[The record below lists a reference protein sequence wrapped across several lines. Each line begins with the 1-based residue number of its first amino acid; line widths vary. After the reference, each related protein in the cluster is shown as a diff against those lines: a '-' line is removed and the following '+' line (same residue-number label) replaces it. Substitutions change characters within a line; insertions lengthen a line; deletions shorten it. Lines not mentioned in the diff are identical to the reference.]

1 MKLKVAVI
9 FGGKSA
15 EHEVSLRSA
24 TNIFNAV
31 DRARLIPL
39 LIGVDKNGV
48 WHYIR
53 SFGSKWNF
61 L

>member
-31 DRARLIPL
+31 DRASLIPL

-53 SFGSKWNF
+53 SFGK
-61 L
+61 

>member
-31 DRARLIPL
+31 DRARFTPL
-39 LIGVDKNGV
+39 LIESIKMVSGIIIKTM
-48 WHYIR
+48 
-53 SFGSKWNF
+53 
-61 L
+61 

>member
-31 DRARLIPL
+31 DRARFIPL
-39 LIGVDKNGV
+39 LIGVDKIVV

-53 SFGSKWNF
+53 SFGK
-61 L
+61 

>member
-39 LIGVDKNGV
+39 LIGVDKMVSG
-48 WHYIR
+48 II
-53 SFGSKWNF
+53 SEALGSKWNF

>member
-24 TNIFNAV
+24 TNTLMLSTEPDLFLYSLESIKMVSGIISEA
-31 DRARLIPL
+31 L
-39 LIGVDKNGV
+39 
-48 WHYIR
+48 
-53 SFGSKWNF
+53 GSKWNF